1 MEAATAQAGNGTVPM
16 TARDKIAHDLEA
28 EIARI
33 DEERD
38 ELSVRLATLN
48 EEAKTFKQSL
58 QRLRGEPLIKHSGGR
73 MPGSKTKPSTRAGR
87 PTAVGDERLA
97 EIRAAV
103 LAWARDHDE
112 FRQVDLRTMTGHTSS
127 TMATAFETLRQD
139 GMIRLARKEGVA
151 KVFRL
156 TTEGMRLRDEDVA

>member
-1 MEAATAQAGNGTVPM
+1 MEAATVHAGNGTVPM

-73 MPGSKTKPSTRAGR
+73 RPGSKTSGKPGKSV
-87 PTAVGDERLA
+87 PEDRLA
-97 EIRAAV
+97 TIRAAV
-103 LAWARDHDE
+103 LDWARDQDE
-112 FRQVDLRTMTGHTSS
+112 FRQVDIRGTTGIDSGS
-127 TMATAFETLRQD
+127 MASAFELLRQD
-139 GMIRLARKEGVA
+139 GMIRLARKEGLS

-156 TTEGMRLRDEDVA
+156 TADGVRQRDEDAV